1 MLHQLLNLQSSSSVQ
16 WGGASKECS
25 SSSFCRLPPPPPQLS
40 RGQSPCS
47 LVLHPYHLGW
57 RGYPPHLVEVAE
69 TLRPQAGVGKLRP
82 CLVMVSKKRAPQPF
96 TPHRGEVRTE
106 GHLPRLSRARL
117 SPSHCFEDRD
127 LKGSQAGAM
136 SWVPS
141 DRMSSWL

>member
-25 SSSFCRLPPPPPQLS
+25 SSSFCRLPLPPSQLS

-47 LVLHPYHLGW
+47 RCYILSFRL

-69 TLRPQAGVGKLRP
+69 NTEAQSGCQQA
-82 CLVMVSKKRAPQPF
+82 RAMPGDGAKEEGLNPSP
-96 TPHRGEVRTE
+96 PHRGEVRTE
-106 GHLPRLSRARL
+106 GHLPRAVQSQAL
-117 SPSHCFEDRD
+117 PSHCFEDWD
-127 LKGSQAGAM
+127 LKGSQVGAM

-141 DRMSSWL
+141 GRMSSWL